1 MLFKKILK
9 IILINFFLL
18 FTFIIIITYLFEIY
32 LQFNSELITS
42 SGTANRDYK
51 SIIYKK
57 KTGKNYDKRTK
68 YEFYEDSKNKIENL
82 VISSHPKIFM
92 KNENIF
98 GVSGISNKKT
108 VLCNESGEYV
118 IFESDKYGFN
128 NLNKKWSSTEFENVL
143 VGDSFVQ
150 GSCIN
155 RPHDLASQF
164 DLLNKKVNLNLGY
177 NGNGPL
183 IELATLREY
192 LPKNTKNILWFF
204 FEGNDLNNLH
214 HELNNS
220 LLSKYLNNKS
230 FSQDLKNNQNII
242 NDYIEKNFIN
252 FFQYHSELEKKRD
265 KNNKFSFKKLIFL
278 KKCRKFYSLYI
289 KKYLIKNNI
298 DPIYFEYFEKIL
310 KEAKNIAK
318 KNNSNFY
325 FIYLPEYMRYGSF
338 FYDNYQK
345 NKILDIIRKLN
356 INYIDIDEES
366 FSNKNVKS
374 FFPYELPGHFN
385 EKGNKLIAK
394 TIQNL
399 LKQ

>member
-1 MLFKKILK
+1 M
-9 IILINFFLL
+9 
-18 FTFIIIITYLFEIY
+18 
-32 LQFNSELITS
+32 QFNTELITN

-51 SIIYKK
+51 SKIYKK

-68 YEFYEDSKNKIENL
+68 YELYEDSKNKIENL
-82 VISSHPKIFM
+82 VISSHPRIFM
-92 KNENIF
+92 KNKNIF

-108 VLCNESGEYV
+108 ILCNESGEYV
-118 IFESDKYGFN
+118 IFESDKYGFR
-128 NLNKKWSSTEFENVL
+128 NLNKKWNSAEFENVL

-150 GSCIN
+150 GACVN

-204 FEGNDLNNLH
+204 YEGNDFENLH
-214 HELNNS
+214 RELNNPI
-220 LLSKYLNNKS
+220 LGKYLNNKN
-230 FSQDLKNNQNII
+230 FNQDLKNNQNII

-252 FFQYHSELEKKRD
+252 FFQYYSELEKKRD
-265 KNNKFSFKKLIFL
+265 KNNEFSFKKLIFL
-278 KKCRKFYSLYI
+278 KNCRKFYNLYI
-289 KKYLIKNNI
+289 KDNLIKNNI
-298 DPIYFEYFEKIL
+298 DHIYFEYFEKII

-325 FIYLPEYMRYGSF
+325 FIYLPEYRRYTDF
-338 FYDNYQK
+338 FYNNYQK
-345 NKILDIIRKLN
+345 NKILDILKLLN
-356 INYIDIDEES
+356 IDYIDIDELS
-366 FSNKNVKS
+366 FSNKNAKS
-374 FFPYELPGHFN
+374 FFPYELPGHYT
-385 EKGNKLIAK
+385 EKGNKLIAE
-394 TIQNL
+394 TIHNL